1 MLRLTEIRLPIDH
14 NEDDLKKA
22 ILDRLF
28 ITEKELDGFTVY
40 RRNYDARKKTAI
52 VFSYTVD
59 VDVANED
66 FLLER
71 FDGHPHIRKAPDMEY
86 KFVAHAPDKPFS
98 RPIVVGCG
106 PCGLFAALI
115 LAQSGF
121 KPIIL
126 ERGQNVRER
135 TRDTFGF
142 WRERQLN
149 PESNVQFGEGG
160 AGTFSDGKLH
170 TQIKDPKHYGRKV
183 LTELVKS
190 GAPEEILYIGKPHIG
205 TFKLVRIIEEM
216 RDEII
221 SLGGE
226 YHYESRST
234 T

>member
-22 ILDRLF
+22 ILERLF
-28 ITEKELDGFTVY
+28 ISEEELNGFTVY

-52 VFSYTVD
+52 VFSYTAD
-59 VDVANED
+59 AEVANEAS
-66 FLLER
+66 LLKR
-71 FDGHPHIRKAPDMEY
+71 FDGHPHIRKAPDMDY
-86 KFVAHAPDKPFS
+86 KFVAHAPDKPFQ

-121 KPIIL
+121 KPIII
-126 ERGQNVRER
+126 ERGKNVRER

-170 TQIKDPKHYGRKV
+170 TQIRDPKHYGRKV
-183 LTELVKS
+183 LTELVKA
-190 GAPEEILYIGKPHIG
+190 GGPEEILYIGKPHIG

-216 RDEII
+216 REEIL

-226 YHYESRST
+226 YHY
-234 T
+234 

>member
-14 NEDDLKKA
+14 SDRELEKA
-22 ILDRLF
+22 ILNRLS

-59 VDVANED
+59 AEVANEAT
-66 FLLER
+66 LLKR

-121 KPIIL
+121 KPVIL
-126 ERGQNVRER
+126 ERGKKR
-135 TRDTFGF
+135 
-142 WRERQLN
+142 
-149 PESNVQFGEGG
+149 P
-160 AGTFSDGKLH
+160 GTYQRHVWL
-170 TQIKDPKHYGRKV
+170 
-183 LTELVKS
+183 L
-190 GAPEEILYIGKPHIG
+190 A
-205 TFKLVRIIEEM
+205 
-216 RDEII
+216 
-221 SLGGE
+221 
-226 YHYESRST
+226 
-234 T
+234 